1 MLRIPFKEIPS
12 YVCES
17 TRVCVGAGVRAVRVL
32 VPRAHPHPV
41 PGGGVFVGA
50 LPVAD
55 ALQADW
61 PPNRI
66 ICCGLTPH

>member
-1 MLRIPFKEIPS
+1 MCVKARVYVWVPECVQFVCLRPVHTTNHPPPPPPFPS
-12 YVCES
+12 
-17 TRVCVGAGVRAVRVL
+17 R
-32 VPRAHPHPV
+32 
-41 PGGGVFVGA
+41 GGGVFVGA

>member
-1 MLRIPFKEIPS
+1 MLRFPFKEIPS
-12 YVCES
+12 YMCVKAHVCMRECLNA
-17 TRVCVGAGVRAVRVL
+17 CVHAPGAG
-32 VPRAHPHPV
+32 
-41 PGGGVFVGA
+41 GGGVCAGA
-50 LPVAD
+50 FPVAD

>member
-1 MLRIPFKEIPS
+1 MCVKARMYVWVPECVQLACLRPVVPPPTPF
-12 YVCES
+12 
-17 TRVCVGAGVRAVRVL
+17 
-32 VPRAHPHPV
+32 

-50 LPVAD
+50 LPAAD

>member
-1 MLRIPFKEIPS
+1 MRVKARVYVWVSECVQSACLRSCPPPEGS
-12 YVCES
+12 GCA
-17 TRVCVGAGVRAVRVL
+17 GA
-32 VPRAHPHPV
+32 
-41 PGGGVFVGA
+41 F
-50 LPVAD
+50 PVAD

>member
-1 MLRIPFKEIPS
+1 MCVKARVYVWVSECVRRACLRSCPPPAPAPEGLGRG
-12 YVCES
+12 CA
-17 TRVCVGAGVRAVRVL
+17 GA
-32 VPRAHPHPV
+32 
-41 PGGGVFVGA
+41 F
-50 LPVAD
+50 PVAD

>member
-1 MLRIPFKEIPS
+1 MCVKARVYAWVPECVQFACLRPVLPALPPS
-12 YVCES
+12 
-17 TRVCVGAGVRAVRVL
+17 L
-32 VPRAHPHPV
+32 
-41 PGGGVFVGA
+41 GGGVFIGA

-66 ICCGLTPH
+66 ICFGLTPH